1 MSQGRAVPD
10 SERSAVG
17 GECCVV
23 DGKLP
28 AIDGKPPIV
37 DEKPSDSD
45 SELHVADGKPPAPS
59 KQPKREP
66 SPAFYKVAIVF
77 ATVIWGYAFVGM
89 KEMTA
94 VLPPSWLLGLRFLIA
109 GAVLAV
115 ALRKRIARFI
125 SRKTV
130 LMGIVLA
137 LADFAAFWT
146 QTVGLLYT
154 TPGVNAF
161 LTATYCVIVPFLWW
175 VIARRRPTVFNLVAA
190 VVALVGIWFV
200 SVSSGALTMGF
211 GEGMTLLCAVFFAVH
226 IVLVSKFSRS
236 ADALTLTAVQF
247 LAEGVLGCALGA
259 ATETFPGFDAF
270 TPGAVGQLLFLAIFA
285 TVVAFGIQNVS
296 LAHVP
301 PAQASIFLSLESVF
315 GVVFGVLLCG
325 DRLTPRLLVGFVLI
339 FAAILISETLPLR
352 KNVTSSGQ
360 SGLR

>member
-1 MSQGRAVPD
+1 MNLGRAVLD
-10 SERSAVG
+10 SERSAAD
-17 GECCVV
+17 GECHVV
-23 DGKLP
+23 DGKLTATDVKLP
-28 AIDGKPPIV
+28 TSEGEPPDVDGKQ
-37 DEKPSDSD
+37 SA
-45 SELHVADGKPPAPS
+45 LS
-59 KQPKREP
+59 KQPRREL
-66 SPAFYKVAIVF
+66 SPAFYKAAIVF

-109 GAVLAV
+109 GVVLAV

-125 SRKTV
+125 SRKAV

-154 TPGVNAF
+154 TPGINAF

-175 VIARRRPTVFNLVAA
+175 VVARRRPTVFNLVAA

-211 GEGMTLLCAVFFAVH
+211 GEGMTLVCAVFFAIH

-259 ATETFPGFDAF
+259 ATETFPGLGAF

-296 LAHVP
+296 LAYVP

-315 GVVFGVLLCG
+315 GVVFGVLLC
-325 DRLTPRLLVGFVLI
+325 DDQLTPRLLIGFALI

-352 KNVTSSGQ
+352 KNVTSGGQ
-360 SGLR
+360 SGSR